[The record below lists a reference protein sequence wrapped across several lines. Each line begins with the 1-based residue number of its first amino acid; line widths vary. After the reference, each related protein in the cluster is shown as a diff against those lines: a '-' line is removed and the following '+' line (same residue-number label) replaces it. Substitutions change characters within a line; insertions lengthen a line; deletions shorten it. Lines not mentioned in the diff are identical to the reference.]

1 MFTCTRAVLGLG
13 SQASR
18 RLGGTTGVVHVV
30 LEGAAEITR
39 AVQAWGGLAQAAAA
53 GAVDLERRLFHAI
66 PPVCPCRQLR
76 LAPQLRCC
84 YDSDLRACS
93 PRLLDWP

>member
-53 GAVDLERRLFHAI
+53 GAVELERCMFHTI
-66 PPVCPCRQLR
+66 PPVYPCHRLCLASQLG
-76 LAPQLRCC
+76 C
-84 YDSDLRACS
+84 YDDSNLRACR
-93 PRLLDWP
+93 PRLLD